1 MSRSKVSL
9 ILIIIFSVIGC
20 ILIGGYFTLKTF
32 TSEKAIKTR
41 ITERL
46 EALTGGKLTVEHA
59 HFDMFKGLN
68 LSNFKF
74 EGKDP
79 ENLRIEGESILI
91 RHEPLALLRGE
102 ILINSIMI
110 VSPEL
115 FLVREKDA
123 IWRFL
128 NGVKAML
135 DHSGISYP
143 TDQLGRGV
151 VVKAA
156 NVHVYDDVIFREG
169 VLNIENVDFFGQQLG
184 GSLRDI
190 HIKGIINDGL
200 WKGLELDVDTNLA
213 TPELKLVAQ
222 TRDKTMTEELMK
234 ELPVIGEKF
243 WKTYLPTGKFNFDC
257 TLDYNN
263 KDDKRKMDYLLEL
276 DVVDGET
283 TYVKWPFLVKH
294 VNGKLEYS
302 RDGVYLKSMK
312 GDVQNEGQQIHG
324 EIDAFFSVS
333 DSRKSINLS
342 VPGFNVTEKFMKMI
356 PDVGEKVW
364 NDYHP
369 KGNIDLTIKYESNE
383 DKSVTDYSAKASC
396 KGITAE
402 NPFIPYDISNIIGLI
417 ENDGKNIYLKN
428 MSGYLQNG
436 QKTNHCMIDG
446 VISPKSKEKRFI
458 VSIPN
463 LDLREEVVK
472 SIPKKGEDIWSRY
485 KPTGQVD
492 FMLNYRG
499 FEDSSKDEYVITVDG
514 KGNEIKYA
522 DLSIE
527 LKDVIGRVIVS
538 KNDVQLKNLRG
549 YMINGDKLARTVGNG
564 VYKLRSEDK
573 KTLFNVFD
581 LTVTEEYLDKFPKL
595 LKRDWFKIEPVGWV
609 NVTLDDEV
617 NDVDGKDRHS
627 VIIDTKGCKAGL
639 TNIPVTISD
648 IEGRINV
655 EGGQLTGRNMNGTY
669 CGGRIN
675 GTIEAD
681 RTSPDGEYSGK
692 LNFEKVS
699 LQKMME
705 SFVKEEQ
712 KWTGVCEGNID
723 LQGKGKDLKD
733 FTAKGSVR
741 LQEGQL
747 AEVPVLLSILK
758 LLNLSLPKKE
768 SFHTA
773 KLKYSVKDKIINI
786 EELEVFSDSVELGCI
801 GTVGFDSTVDLTVV
815 AGLNKETFSQIPFIG
830 GLMDF
835 VVGGVRK
842 KLTKVQ
848 ITGTLSNPNSKM
860 IGLKP
865 FTDPIKRIF
874 DVLSPAG
881 KNKKEDGEKKNI
893 KTKGGKKAKSRA
905 R

>member
-102 ILINSIMI
+102 VLINSIMI

-115 FLVREKDA
+115 FLVREKGA

-135 DHSGISYP
+135 DHSGIKYP

-151 VVKAA
+151 IVKAA
-156 NVHVYDDVIFREG
+156 NVHVYDEVIFRGG
-169 VLNIENVDFFGQQLG
+169 VLNIENVDLFGQQLG
-184 GSLRDI
+184 GSLKDI

-200 WKGLELDVDTNLA
+200 WKGLELNVDTNLA

-243 WKTYLPTGKFNFDC
+243 WKTYSPTGKFNFDC
-257 TLDYNN
+257 TLDFND
-263 KDDKRKMDYLLEL
+263 KDSKRKMDYLLKL
-276 DVVDGET
+276 DVIDGEM
-283 TYVKWPFLVKH
+283 TYIKWPFLIKH
-294 VNGKLEYS
+294 VNGKLEFS
-302 RDGVYLKSMK
+302 RKGTFLKSMK
-312 GDVQNEGQQIHG
+312 GDLQNEGQQTHG
-324 EIDAFFSVS
+324 EIDAFFAVG
-333 DSRKSINLS
+333 DARKSVNLNI
-342 VPGFNVTEKFMKMI
+342 PNFNITETLMKMI

-848 ITGTLSNPNSKM
+848 ITGTLTEPKSAM

-865 FTDPIKRIF
+865 LTYPIKRIF
-874 DVLSPAG
+874 DVLSPARE
-881 KNKKEDGEKKNI
+881 NKEEDGEKNKI
-893 KTKGGKKAKSRA
+893 KTKAGKKAKS
-905 R
+905 

>member
-1 MSRSKVSL
+1 MSISKVSL

-102 ILINSIMI
+102 VLINSIMI

-115 FLVREKDA
+115 FLVREKGA

-135 DHSGISYP
+135 DHSGIKYP

-151 VVKAA
+151 IVKAA
-156 NVHVYDDVIFREG
+156 NVHVYDEVIFRGG
-169 VLNIENVDFFGQQLG
+169 VLNIENVDLFGQQLG
-184 GSLRDI
+184 GSLKNI

-200 WKGLELDVDTNLA
+200 WKGLELNVDTNLA

-243 WKTYLPTGKFNFDC
+243 WKTYSPTGKFNFDC
-257 TLDYNN
+257 TLDFND
-263 KDDKRKMDYLLEL
+263 KDSKRKMDYLLKL
-276 DVVDGET
+276 DVIDGEM
-283 TYVKWPFLVKH
+283 TYIKWPFLIKH
-294 VNGKLEYS
+294 VNGKLEFS
-302 RDGVYLKSMK
+302 RKGTFLKSMK
-312 GDVQNEGQQIHG
+312 GDLQNEGQQTHG
-324 EIDAFFSVS
+324 EIDAFFAVG
-333 DSRKSINLS
+333 DARKSVNLNI
-342 VPGFNVTEKFMKMI
+342 PNFNITETLMKMI

-549 YMINGDKLARTVGNG
+549 YMINGDQLARTVGNG

-848 ITGTLSNPNSKM
+848 ITGTLTEPKSAM

-865 FTDPIKRIF
+865 LTYPIKRIF
-874 DVLSPAG
+874 DVLSPARE
-881 KNKKEDGEKKNI
+881 NKEEDGEKNKI
-893 KTKGGKKAKSRA
+893 KTKAGKKAKS
-905 R
+905 

>member
-1 MSRSKVSL
+1 MSKSKVYL

-20 ILIGGYFTLKTF
+20 ILIGGYITLKTF

-41 ITERL
+41 FTERL
-46 EALTGGKLTVEHA
+46 EALTGGKLTIEQA
-59 HFDMFKGLN
+59 HFDPLKGLK

-74 EGKDP
+74 EGKNP
-79 ENLRIEGESILI
+79 KNLRIEGESILI

-102 ILINSIMI
+102 VLINSIMI

-115 FLVREKDA
+115 FLVREKGA

-135 DHSGISYP
+135 DHSGIKYP

-151 VVKAA
+151 IVKAA
-156 NVHVYDDVIFREG
+156 NVHVYDEVIFRGG
-169 VLNIENVDFFGQQLG
+169 VLNIENVDLFGQQLG
-184 GSLRDI
+184 GSLKDI

-200 WKGLELDVDTNLA
+200 WKGLELNVDTNLA

-243 WKTYLPTGKFNFDC
+243 WKTYSPTGKFNFDC
-257 TLDYNN
+257 TLDFND
-263 KDDKRKMDYLLEL
+263 KDSKRKMDYLLKL
-276 DVVDGET
+276 DVIDGEM
-283 TYVKWPFLVKH
+283 TYIKWPFLIKH
-294 VNGKLEYS
+294 VNGKLEFS
-302 RDGVYLKSMK
+302 RKGTFLKSMK
-312 GDVQNEGQQIHG
+312 GDLQNEGQQTHG
-324 EIDAFFSVS
+324 EIDAFFAVG
-333 DSRKSINLS
+333 DARKSVNLNI
-342 VPGFNVTEKFMKMI
+342 PNFNITETLMKMI

-538 KNDVQLKNLRG
+538 KKDVQLKNLRG

-848 ITGTLSNPNSKM
+848 ITGTLTEPKSAM

-865 FTDPIKRIF
+865 LTYPIKRIF
-874 DVLSPAG
+874 DVLSPARE
-881 KNKKEDGEKKNI
+881 NKEEDGEKNKI
-893 KTKGGKKAKSRA
+893 KTKAGKKAKS
-905 R
+905 

>member
-102 ILINSIMI
+102 VLINSIMI

-115 FLVREKDA
+115 FLVREKGA

-135 DHSGISYP
+135 DHSGIKYP

-151 VVKAA
+151 IVKTA
-156 NVHVYDDVIFREG
+156 NIHVFGEIFRNG
-169 VLNIENVDFFGQQLG
+169 VLNIENVDLFGQQLG
-184 GSLRDI
+184 GSLKDI

-200 WKGLELDVDTNLA
+200 WKGLELNVDTNLA

-243 WKTYLPTGKFNFDC
+243 WKTYSPTGKFNFDC
-257 TLDYNN
+257 TLDFND
-263 KDDKRKMDYLLEL
+263 KDSKRKMDYLLKL
-276 DVVDGET
+276 DVIDGEM
-283 TYVKWPFLVKH
+283 TYIKWPFLIKH
-294 VNGKLEYS
+294 VNGKLEFS
-302 RDGVYLKSMK
+302 RKGTFLKSMK
-312 GDVQNEGQQIHG
+312 GDLQNEGQQTHG
-324 EIDAFFSVS
+324 EIDAFFAVG
-333 DSRKSINLS
+333 DARKSVNLNI
-342 VPGFNVTEKFMKMI
+342 PNFNITETLMKMI

-848 ITGTLSNPNSKM
+848 ITGTLTEPKSAM

-865 FTDPIKRIF
+865 LTYPIKRIF
-874 DVLSPAG
+874 DVLSPARE
-881 KNKKEDGEKKNI
+881 NKEEDGEKNKI
-893 KTKGGKKAKSRA
+893 KTKAGKKAKS
-905 R
+905 

>member
-123 IWRFL
+123 IWGFL

-222 TRDKTMTEELMK
+222 TRDKTMTEEIMK

-243 WKTYLPTGKFNFDC
+243 WKTYSPTGKFNFDC
-257 TLDYNN
+257 TLDFND
-263 KDDKRKMDYLLEL
+263 KDSKRKMDYLLKL
-276 DVVDGET
+276 DVIDGEM
-283 TYVKWPFLVKH
+283 TYIKWPFLIKH
-294 VNGKLEYS
+294 VNGKLEFS
-302 RDGVYLKSMK
+302 RKGTFLKSMK
-312 GDVQNEGQQIHG
+312 GDLQNEGQQTHG
-324 EIDAFFSVS
+324 EIDAFFAVG
-333 DSRKSINLS
+333 DARKSVNLNI
-342 VPGFNVTEKFMKMI
+342 PNFNITETLMKMI

-383 DKSVTDYSAKASC
+383 DKSVTDFLAKASC
-396 KGITAE
+396 KGIEAE
-402 NPFIPYDISNIIGLI
+402 NPFVPYDISNIIGLV
-417 ENDGKNIYLKN
+417 EADGKNVYLKN
-428 MSGYLQNG
+428 MSGYLLNES
-436 QKTNHCMIDG
+436 KVNHSMIDG
-446 VISPKSKEKRFI
+446 VINLKTKEKRFI

-463 LDLREEVVK
+463 LDMTEKLIK
-472 SIPKKGEDIWSRY
+472 SVPNNGEGIWAKY
-485 KPTGQVD
+485 KPAGQVD

-848 ITGTLSNPNSKM
+848 ITGTLTEPKSAM

-865 FTDPIKRIF
+865 LTYPIKRIF
-874 DVLSPAG
+874 DVLSPARE
-881 KNKKEDGEKKNI
+881 NKEEDGEKNKI
-893 KTKGGKKAKSRA
+893 KTKAGKKAKS
-905 R
+905 

>member
-1 MSRSKVSL
+1 MSKSKVYL

-20 ILIGGYFTLKTF
+20 ILIGGYVALKTF

-41 ITERL
+41 FTERL
-46 EALTGGKLTVEHA
+46 EALTGGKLTIEQA
-59 HFDMFKGLN
+59 HFNPLKGLK

-74 EGKDP
+74 EGKNP
-79 ENLRIEGESILI
+79 KNLRIDGESILI

-102 ILINSIMI
+102 FLINSIMV

-115 FLVREKDA
+115 FLVRGKDA
-123 IWRFL
+123 VWGFL

-156 NVHVYDDVIFREG
+156 NVHVYDDAIFREG
-169 VLNIENVDFFGQQLG
+169 VLNIENVDFFGQQLR

-190 HIKGIINDGL
+190 HIKGIVNDGL
-200 WKGLELDVDTNLA
+200 WQGLEIDVDTNLA

-243 WKTYLPTGKFNFDC
+243 WKTYSPTGKFNFDC
-257 TLDYNN
+257 TLDFND
-263 KDDKRKMDYLLEL
+263 KDSKRKMDYLLKL
-276 DVVDGET
+276 DVIDGEM
-283 TYVKWPFLVKH
+283 TYIKWPFLIKH
-294 VNGKLEYS
+294 VNGKLEFS
-302 RDGVYLKSMK
+302 RKGTFLKSMK
-312 GDVQNEGQQIHG
+312 GDLQNEGQQTHG
-324 EIDAFFSVS
+324 EIDAFFAVG
-333 DSRKSINLS
+333 DARKSVNLNI
-342 VPGFNVTEKFMKMI
+342 PNFNITETLMKMI

-848 ITGTLSNPNSKM
+848 ITGTLTEPKSAM

-865 FTDPIKRIF
+865 LTYPIKRIF
-874 DVLSPAG
+874 DVLSPARE
-881 KNKKEDGEKKNI
+881 NKEEDGEKNKI
-893 KTKGGKKAKSRA
+893 KTKAGKKAKS
-905 R
+905 

>member
-1 MSRSKVSL
+1 MSKSKVYL

-20 ILIGGYFTLKTF
+20 ILIGGYITLKTF

-41 ITERL
+41 FTERL
-46 EALTGGKLTVEHA
+46 EALTGGKLTIEQA
-59 HFDMFKGLN
+59 HFDPFKGLK

-74 EGKDP
+74 EGKNP
-79 ENLRIEGESILI
+79 KNLRIEGESILI

-123 IWRFL
+123 IWGFL
-128 NGVKAML
+128 NGVKAIL
-135 DHSGISYP
+135 DHSEIKYP

-151 VVKAA
+151 IVKTA
-156 NVHVYDDVIFREG
+156 NIHVFGEIFRNG
-169 VLNIENVDFFGQQLG
+169 VLNIENVDLFGQQLG
-184 GSLRDI
+184 GSLKDI

-200 WKGLELDVDTNLA
+200 WKGLELNVDTNLA

-243 WKTYLPTGKFNFDC
+243 WKTYSPTGKFNFDC
-257 TLDYNN
+257 TLDFND
-263 KDDKRKMDYLLEL
+263 KDSKRKMDYLLKL
-276 DVVDGET
+276 DVIDGEM
-283 TYVKWPFLVKH
+283 TYIKWPFLIKH
-294 VNGKLEYS
+294 VNGKLEFS
-302 RDGVYLKSMK
+302 RKGTFLKSMK
-312 GDVQNEGQQIHG
+312 GDLQNEGQQTHG
-324 EIDAFFSVS
+324 EIDAFFAVG
-333 DSRKSINLS
+333 DARKSVNLNI
-342 VPGFNVTEKFMKMI
+342 PNFNITETLMKMI

-848 ITGTLSNPNSKM
+848 ITGTLTEPKSAM

-865 FTDPIKRIF
+865 LTYPIKRIF
-874 DVLSPAG
+874 DVLSPARE
-881 KNKKEDGEKKNI
+881 NKEEDGEKNKI
-893 KTKGGKKAKSRA
+893 KTKAGKKAKS
-905 R
+905 

>member
-102 ILINSIMI
+102 VLINSIMI

-115 FLVREKDA
+115 FLVREKGA

-135 DHSGISYP
+135 DHSGIKYP

-151 VVKAA
+151 IVKAA
-156 NVHVYDDVIFREG
+156 NVHVYDEVIFRGG
-169 VLNIENVDFFGQQLG
+169 VLNIENVDLFGQQLG
-184 GSLRDI
+184 GSLKDI

-200 WKGLELDVDTNLA
+200 WKGLELNVDTNLA

-243 WKTYLPTGKFNFDC
+243 WKTYSPTGKFNFDC
-257 TLDYNN
+257 TLDFND
-263 KDDKRKMDYLLEL
+263 KDSKRKMDYLLKL
-276 DVVDGET
+276 DVIDGEM
-283 TYVKWPFLVKH
+283 TYIKWPFLIKH
-294 VNGKLEYS
+294 VNGKLEFS
-302 RDGVYLKSMK
+302 RKGTFLKSMK
-312 GDVQNEGQQIHG
+312 GDLQNEGQQTHG
-324 EIDAFFSVS
+324 EIDAFFAVG
-333 DSRKSINLS
+333 DARKSVNLNI
-342 VPGFNVTEKFMKMI
+342 PNFNITETLMKMI

-549 YMINGDKLARTVGNG
+549 YMINGDQLARTVGNG

-639 TNIPVTISD
+639 TSIPVTISD
-648 IEGRINV
+648 IDGRINV
-655 EGGQLTGRNMNGTY
+655 EGGQLTSRNINGTY

-675 GTIEAD
+675 GAIVAD

-848 ITGTLSNPNSKM
+848 ITGTLTEPKSAM

-865 FTDPIKRIF
+865 LTYPIKRIF
-874 DVLSPAG
+874 DVLSPARE
-881 KNKKEDGEKKNI
+881 NKEEDGEKNKI
-893 KTKGGKKAKSRA
+893 KTKAGKKAKS
-905 R
+905 

>member
-102 ILINSIMI
+102 VLINSIMI

-115 FLVREKDA
+115 FLVREKGA

-135 DHSGISYP
+135 DHSGIKYP

-151 VVKAA
+151 IVKAA
-156 NVHVYDDVIFREG
+156 NVHVYDEVIFRGG
-169 VLNIENVDFFGQQLG
+169 VLNIENVDLFGQQLG
-184 GSLRDI
+184 GSLKDI

-200 WKGLELDVDTNLA
+200 WKGLELNVDTNLA

-243 WKTYLPTGKFNFDC
+243 WKTYSPTGKFNFDC
-257 TLDYNN
+257 TLDFND
-263 KDDKRKMDYLLEL
+263 KDSKRKMDYLLKL
-276 DVVDGET
+276 DVIDGEM
-283 TYVKWPFLVKH
+283 TYIKWPFLIKH
-294 VNGKLEYS
+294 VNGKLEFS
-302 RDGVYLKSMK
+302 RKGTFLKSMK
-312 GDVQNEGQQIHG
+312 GDLQNEGQQTHG
-324 EIDAFFSVS
+324 EIDAFFAVG
-333 DSRKSINLS
+333 DARKSVNLNI
-342 VPGFNVTEKFMKMI
+342 PNFNITETLMKMI

-786 EELEVFSDSVELGCI
+786 DELEVFSDSVELGCI

-848 ITGTLSNPNSKM
+848 ITGTLTEPKSAM

-865 FTDPIKRIF
+865 LTYPIKRIF
-874 DVLSPAG
+874 DILSPARE
-881 KNKKEDGEKKNI
+881 NKEEDGEKNKI
-893 KTKGGKKAKSRA
+893 KTKAGKKAKS
-905 R
+905 

>member
-1 MSRSKVSL
+1 M
-9 ILIIIFSVIGC
+9 
-20 ILIGGYFTLKTF
+20 
-32 TSEKAIKTR
+32 
-41 ITERL
+41 
-46 EALTGGKLTVEHA
+46 
-59 HFDMFKGLN
+59 
-68 LSNFKF
+68 
-74 EGKDP
+74 
-79 ENLRIEGESILI
+79 
-91 RHEPLALLRGE
+91 
-102 ILINSIMI
+102 
-110 VSPEL
+110 
-115 FLVREKDA
+115 
-123 IWRFL
+123 
-128 NGVKAML
+128 
-135 DHSGISYP
+135 
-143 TDQLGRGV
+143 
-151 VVKAA
+151 
-156 NVHVYDDVIFREG
+156 YDEVIFRGG
-169 VLNIENVDFFGQQLG
+169 VLNIENVDLFGQQLG
-184 GSLRDI
+184 GSLKDI

-200 WKGLELDVDTNLA
+200 WKGLELNVDTNLA

-243 WKTYLPTGKFNFDC
+243 WKTYSPTGKFNFDC
-257 TLDYNN
+257 TLDFND
-263 KDDKRKMDYLLEL
+263 KDSKRKMDYLLKL
-276 DVVDGET
+276 DVIDGEM
-283 TYVKWPFLVKH
+283 TYIKWPFLIKH
-294 VNGKLEYS
+294 VNGKLEFS
-302 RDGVYLKSMK
+302 RKGTFLKSMK
-312 GDVQNEGQQIHG
+312 GDLQNEGQQTHG
-324 EIDAFFSVS
+324 EIDAFFAVG
-333 DSRKSINLS
+333 DARKSVNLNI
-342 VPGFNVTEKFMKMI
+342 PNFNITETLMKMI

-848 ITGTLSNPNSKM
+848 ITGTLTEPKSAM

-865 FTDPIKRIF
+865 LTYPIKRIF
-874 DVLSPAG
+874 DVLSPARE
-881 KNKKEDGEKKNI
+881 NKEEDGEKNKI
-893 KTKGGKKAKSRA
+893 KTKAGKKAKS
-905 R
+905 

>member
-383 DKSVTDYSAKASC
+383 DKSVTDFLAKASC
-396 KGITAE
+396 KGIEAK
-402 NPFIPYDISNIIGLI
+402 NPFVPYDISNIIGLV
-417 ENDGKNIYLKN
+417 EADGKNVYLKN
-428 MSGYLQNG
+428 MSGYLLNES
-436 QKTNHCMIDG
+436 KVNHSMIDG
-446 VISPKSKEKRFI
+446 VINLKTKEKRFI

-463 LDLREEVVK
+463 LDMTEKLIK
-472 SIPKKGEDIWSRY
+472 SVPNNGEGIWAKY
-485 KPTGQVD
+485 KPAGQVD

-499 FEDSSKDEYVITVDG
+499 FEDSSRNEYVITVDG
-514 KGNEIKYA
+514 KGDEVEYA

-527 LKDVIGRVIVS
+527 LTDIIGRVVVS

-549 YMINGDKLARTVGNG
+549 YMINGNQLARIVCNGN
-564 VYKLRSEDK
+564 YKLRSEDK

-848 ITGTLSNPNSKM
+848 ITGTLTEPKSAM

-865 FTDPIKRIF
+865 LTYPIKRIF
-874 DVLSPAG
+874 DVLSPARE
-881 KNKKEDGEKKNI
+881 NKEEDGEKNKI
-893 KTKGGKKAKSRA
+893 KTKAGKKAKS
-905 R
+905 

>member
-102 ILINSIMI
+102 VLINSIMI

-115 FLVREKDA
+115 FLVREKGA

-135 DHSGISYP
+135 DHSGIKYP

-151 VVKAA
+151 IVKAA
-156 NVHVYDDVIFREG
+156 NVHVYDEVIFRGG
-169 VLNIENVDFFGQQLG
+169 VLNIENVDLFGQQLG
-184 GSLRDI
+184 GSLKDI

-200 WKGLELDVDTNLA
+200 WKGLELNVDTNLA

-243 WKTYLPTGKFNFDC
+243 WKTYSPTGKFNFDC
-257 TLDYNN
+257 TLDFND
-263 KDDKRKMDYLLEL
+263 KDSKRKMDYLLKL
-276 DVVDGET
+276 DVIDGEM
-283 TYVKWPFLVKH
+283 TYIKWPFLIKH
-294 VNGKLEYS
+294 VNGKLEFS
-302 RDGVYLKSMK
+302 RKGTFLKSVK
-312 GDVQNEGQQIHG
+312 GDVQNEGQQTHG
-324 EIDAFFSVS
+324 EIDAFFAVG
-333 DSRKSINLS
+333 DARKSVNLNI
-342 VPGFNVTEKFMKMI
+342 PNFNITETLMKMI

-549 YMINGDKLARTVGNG
+549 YMINGDQLARTVGNG

-723 LQGKGKDLKD
+723 FQGKGKDLKD

-848 ITGTLSNPNSKM
+848 ITGTLTEPKSAM

-865 FTDPIKRIF
+865 LTYPIKRIF
-874 DVLSPAG
+874 DVLSPARE
-881 KNKKEDGEKKNI
+881 NKEEDGEKNKI
-893 KTKGGKKAKSRA
+893 KTKAGKKAKS
-905 R
+905 

>member
-102 ILINSIMI
+102 VLINSIMI

-115 FLVREKDA
+115 FLVREKGA

-135 DHSGISYP
+135 DHSGIKYP

-151 VVKAA
+151 IVKAA
-156 NVHVYDDVIFREG
+156 NVHVYDEVIFRGG
-169 VLNIENVDFFGQQLG
+169 VLNIENVDLFGQQLG
-184 GSLRDI
+184 GSLKDI

-200 WKGLELDVDTNLA
+200 WKGLELNVDTNLA

-243 WKTYLPTGKFNFDC
+243 WKTYSPTGKFNFDC
-257 TLDYNN
+257 TLDFND
-263 KDDKRKMDYLLEL
+263 KDSKRKMDYLLKL
-276 DVVDGET
+276 DVIDGEM
-283 TYVKWPFLVKH
+283 TYIKWPFLIKH
-294 VNGKLEYS
+294 VNGKLEFS
-302 RDGVYLKSMK
+302 RKGTFLKSMK
-312 GDVQNEGQQIHG
+312 GDLQNEGQQTHG
-324 EIDAFFSVS
+324 EIDAFFAVG
-333 DSRKSINLS
+333 DARKSVNLNI
-342 VPGFNVTEKFMKMI
+342 PNFNITETLMKMI

-538 KNDVQLKNLRG
+538 KKDVQLKNLRG

-848 ITGTLSNPNSKM
+848 ITGTLTEPKSAM

-865 FTDPIKRIF
+865 LTYPIKRIF
-874 DVLSPAG
+874 DVLSPARE
-881 KNKKEDGEKKNI
+881 NKEEDGEKNKI
-893 KTKGGKKAKSRA
+893 KTKAGKKAKS
-905 R
+905 

>member
-102 ILINSIMI
+102 VLINSIMI

-115 FLVREKDA
+115 FLVREKGA

-135 DHSGISYP
+135 DHSGIKYP

-151 VVKAA
+151 IVKTA
-156 NVHVYDDVIFREG
+156 NIHVFGEIFRNG
-169 VLNIENVDFFGQQLG
+169 VLNIENVDLFGQQLG
-184 GSLRDI
+184 GSLKDI

-200 WKGLELDVDTNLA
+200 WKGLELNVDTNLA

-243 WKTYLPTGKFNFDC
+243 WKTYSPTGKFNFDC
-257 TLDYNN
+257 TLDFND
-263 KDDKRKMDYLLEL
+263 KDSKRKMDYLLKL
-276 DVVDGET
+276 DVIDGEM
-283 TYVKWPFLVKH
+283 TYIKWPFLIKH
-294 VNGKLEYS
+294 VNGKLEFS
-302 RDGVYLKSMK
+302 RKGTFLKSMK
-312 GDVQNEGQQIHG
+312 GDLQNEGQQTHG
-324 EIDAFFSVS
+324 EIDAFFAVG
-333 DSRKSINLS
+333 DARKSVNLNI
-342 VPGFNVTEKFMKMI
+342 PNFNITETLMKMI

-446 VISPKSKEKRFI
+446 VISLKSKEKRFI

-848 ITGTLSNPNSKM
+848 ITGTLTEPKSAM

-865 FTDPIKRIF
+865 LTYPIKRIF
-874 DVLSPAG
+874 DVLSPARE
-881 KNKKEDGEKKNI
+881 NKEEDGEKNKI
-893 KTKGGKKAKSRA
+893 KTKAGKKAKS
-905 R
+905 